1 MTAKTFSGAI
11 AAQGWSGEV
20 LTEERPGRNGSET
33 FVKQPPKEGG
43 FTPQFQK
50 SAPAVSSPK
59 REFDNFTMYLS
70 YAKDLVVALQNT
82 EGYNQESFEKLL
94 EATIKGGKA
103 LYAHRPGGEADVP
116 APVQDTIVS
125 MDDAVPLEAISNEE
139 LNKLF
144 PIGD

>member
-1 MTAKTFSGAI
+1 MPTLNVKTVSSEQVWKSPDGQRTIYKVVLDYNGQQMTAKTFSGAI

-43 FTPQFQK
+43 SF
-50 SAPAVSSPK
+50 SGGYSPATKAAGPAQAPK

-94 EATIKGGKA
+94 
-103 LYAHRPGGEADVP
+103 
-116 APVQDTIVS
+116 
-125 MDDAVPLEAISNEE
+125 
-139 LNKLF
+139 
-144 PIGD
+144 